1 MVQWTIS
8 SDERREPKRA
18 AFCKPVLLPMFLAL
32 AGCAGPLSQTE
43 AVRIAGRSLTKFC
56 RDRSD
61 CRPVR
66 FAHAQRLKDRWLIE
80 YDSPANVFGVAVE
93 EDGNTDV
100 SVWDKKSGSGP
111 R

>member
-1 MVQWTIS
+1 MNFS
-8 SDERREPKRA
+8 RPA
-18 AFCKPVLLPMFLAL
+18 LFLTLIAL
-32 AGCAGPLSQTE
+32 AGCAGPMNQAE
-43 AVRIAGRSLTKFC
+43 AVRVAGRSLTKFC

-66 FAHAQRLKDRWLIE
+66 FAHAQKLKDRWLIE

-93 EDGNTDV
+93 EDGDTDV
-100 SVWDKKSGSGP
+100 SVWDKKSGVSV